1 MAKHRYTDKQ
11 IFAAIERNKGL
22 VFLAA
27 QQLGCYP
34 STIHHR
40 AIKNN
45 KIRECIEI
53 ERGRILDFAEAKLLE
68 AVGRGEAWAICF
80 LLKTQGKGRGYVERQ
95 EIKAE
100 ARIAI
105 TNNIEEISDEQ
116 LEFLITREL
125 AAIPQK
131 KIGPEVIA

>member
-40 AIKNN
+40 AVKNN

-95 EIKAE
+95 EIKAD
-100 ARIAI
+100 AKI
-105 TNNIEEISDEQ
+105 TVLNNAEEISDAE
-116 LEFLITREL
+116 LDYLIAREL
-125 AAIPQK
+125 AAK
-131 KIGPEVIA
+131 TKAEIGTKVIT